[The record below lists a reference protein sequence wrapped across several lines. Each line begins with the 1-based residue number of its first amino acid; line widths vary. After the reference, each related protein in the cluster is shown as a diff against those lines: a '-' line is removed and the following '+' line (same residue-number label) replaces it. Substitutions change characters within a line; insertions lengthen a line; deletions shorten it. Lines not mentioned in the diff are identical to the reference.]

1 MPTFADYRAH
11 IFAVIA
17 SSLITFVSS
26 QTCSV
31 TDPNVLPSTLDL
43 TVFSS
48 PGYNGGTGTY
58 SANMDCFWLIDAG
71 AADLQLLMFMTYDT
85 SCPGDKI
92 YIYDGNANTDTAL
105 ANGVCGTP
113 SAPTPY
119 STTQRYARV
128 EMVSDNSIQK
138 AGFQIDVIATKDNSG
153 TGCTATQS
161 ITATSSYQ
169 MLTSPNFP
177 DKYPSNSDC
186 RWALISPDGYLEI
199 DVIVSDVEDDDPSSC
214 DYDKYLI
221 YDGANKCDN
230 NNIRMICS
238 EYPKVTSYSL
248 NSTESTAT
256 VTLESDGS
264 VNRRGFLLR
273 FRSISIPTT
282 TPITT
287 TTVTTTTP
295 TTTTAFIAAV
305 SSTTA
310 RNEKGQLLEMNME
323 LLVGIVFGSLLLIAF
338 TIVTV
343 VVVVKKVSIPH
354 EKTITPVQPYR
365 PRPQPEMQ
373 ARPRRSNGSTKR
385 PSLPNGHKTQATGLG
400 TTRTVT
406 AW

>member
-1 MPTFADYRAH
+1 MSMCADGRKYPLT
-11 IFAVIA
+11 VLQLCIA
-17 SSLITFVSS
+17 NVLVTFVSS

-31 TDPNVLPSTLDL
+31 VDPNVLPSTSEM

-48 PGYNGGTGTY
+48 PGYNAGTGTY
-58 SANMDCFWLIDAG
+58 SADMDCFWLIDSG
-71 AADLQLLMFMTYDT
+71 AADLKLLIFMTYDT

-92 YIYDGNANTDTAL
+92 FIYDGNANTDTAL

-128 EMVSDNSIQK
+128 EMVSDSNVEKS
-138 AGFQIDVIATKDNSG
+138 GFQIDVIAAKDYSG

-177 DKYPSNSDC
+177 DKYPSNSNC
-186 RWALISPDGYLEI
+186 RWALTSPDGYLEI
-199 DVIVSDVEDDDPSSC
+199 DVIVSDVEDDDPTSC

-230 NNIRMICS
+230 NNIKMICS
-238 EYPKVTSYSL
+238 EYPKVTSYSN
-248 NSTESTAT
+248 NSTESTVT

-273 FRSISIPTT
+273 FRSVSTA
-282 TPITT
+282 
-287 TTVTTTTP
+287 TTTTP
-295 TTTTAFIAAV
+295 TTTTVTTAFISAI

-310 RNEKGQLLEMNME
+310 RTTNGQLLEMNME
-323 LLVGIVFGSLLLIAF
+323 LLVGVVFGSLLLISF
-338 TIVTV
+338 TIITV
-343 VVVVKKVSIPH
+343 VVVVKKVSMPL

-365 PRPQPEMQ
+365 PRPQPPEVQ
-373 ARPRRSNGSTKR
+373 PRPRRSNGSTQR
-385 PSLPNGHKTQATGLG
+385 PSLPNGHKTQAAGIG
-400 TTRTVT
+400 TTRIVS

>member
-1 MPTFADYRAH
+1 MPMLADDRTKPSFVLKLY
-11 IFAVIA
+11 IV
-17 SSLITFVSS
+17 SVLITTVSS

-31 TDPNVLPSTLDL
+31 ADPNVFPSTSEI

-48 PGYNGGTGTY
+48 PGYSAGTGNY
-58 SANMDCFWLIDAG
+58 SPDIDCFWLIDAG
-71 AADLQLLMFMTYDT
+71 AADLKLLIFMTYDT

-92 YIYDGNANTDTAL
+92 YIFDGNSTSDTAL

-119 STTQRYARV
+119 STTQRYAYVR
-128 EMVSDNSIQK
+128 MVSDSAIEK
-138 AGFQIDVIATKDNSG
+138 AGFQIDVIAAKDSSG

-177 DKYPSNSDC
+177 DKYPSNSNC
-186 RWALISPDGYLEI
+186 RWALTSPDGYLEI
-199 DVIVSDVEDDDPSSC
+199 DVIVSDVEDDDPASC
-214 DYDKYLI
+214 DYDKYLL

-230 NNIRMICS
+230 NNIQMICS
-238 EYPKVTSYSL
+238 EYPKVTSYST
-248 NSTESTAT
+248 NSTEPTVT

-273 FRSISIPTT
+273 FRSVS
-282 TPITT
+282 TP
-287 TTVTTTTP
+287 TTTTP
-295 TTTTAFIAAV
+295 TTTTVTATAATTAFIAAV

-310 RNEKGQLLEMNME
+310 RTTSGQLLEMNME
-323 LLVGIVFGSLLLIAF
+323 LLVGIVFGSLLLISF

-343 VVVVKKVSIPH
+343 VVVVKKVSIPL

-365 PRPQPEMQ
+365 PRPEVQPR
-373 ARPRRSNGSTKR
+373 ARRSNGSTQR
-385 PSLPNGHKTQATGLG
+385 QSLPNGHKTQATGIG
-400 TTRTVT
+400 TTRTIT